1 MSYRF
6 LADSVLVLHLLFIG
20 FVIFGGL
27 IALRFAWVAAIHIP
41 AACWGIFVEL
51 TGKVCPLTTLEVGL
65 RRAAGDAGYSDS
77 FIEHYLL
84 PIIYPAG
91 LTRNIQFWLAGFVIL
106 ANAAIYG
113 WFIFRLWR
121 SGQSKI
127 N

>member
-1 MSYRF
+1 MTYRL

-27 IALRFAWVAAIHIP
+27 IVSRSAWAALGHIP
-41 AACWGIFVEL
+41 VACWGVFIEL
-51 TGKVCPLTTLEVGL
+51 TGGVCPLTTLEASL

-91 LTRNIQFWLAGFVIL
+91 LTRSIQFELAGFVIL
-106 ANAAIYG
+106 INLAIYG
-113 WFIFRLWR
+113 WLLYRLRISR
-121 SGQSKI
+121 SK
-127 N
+127 

>member
-1 MSYRF
+1 MTYRL

-27 IALRFAWVAAIHIP
+27 IVSHSAWAALGHIP
-41 AACWGIFVEL
+41 VACWGVFIEL
-51 TGKVCPLTTLEVGL
+51 TGGSCPLTALEASL

-91 LTRNIQFWLAGFVIL
+91 LTRSIQFELAGFVIL
-106 ANAAIYG
+106 INVAIYG
-113 WFIFRLWR
+113 WLLYRLRISR
-121 SGQSKI
+121 S
-127 N
+127 NDT